1 MSQPIRPFGYVEDD
15 PIIRRIGD
23 RELYLGNRLAAD
35 PATHDRTFG
44 YVLSLT
50 IDEQPLTTHHQPMYD
65 GPETDWSVFEQAVE
79 TARQLYRQEGSLLVH
94 CKAGVSRSTTLIAT
108 TLAIEEGRSFR
119 EALDLVQDARPI
131 ATPHYALHELAII
144 YLAAEG

>member
-1 MSQPIRPFGYVEDD
+1 MNPPIRPFGYVEED

-35 PATHDRTFG
+35 SAAHDRTFE

-50 IDEQPLTTHHQPMYD
+50 IDEQPLTTHHQPMQD
-65 GPETDWSVFEQAVE
+65 GPDTDWQVFEQAVE
-79 TARQLYRQEGSLLVH
+79 TARQLYRHEGSLLIH
-94 CKAGVSRSTTLIAT
+94 CKAGVSRSTTLIAVT
-108 TLAIEEGRSFR
+108 IAIEEGRSFR
-119 EALDLVQDARPI
+119 EALDMVQEARPI
-131 ATPHYALHELAII
+131 ATPHYTLHELALI